1 MPRILDAY
9 PNVKSWCELC
19 RPLHV
24 RAESCTQIPIMVT
37 QNGQSRLIHVRSII
51 RSWVAGILSSRYE
64 YRYNCTIQF
73 LWLGKGVDLKIDASK
88 QNILKDSRNK
98 CWRIALILIDTKV
111 PTHFNRTQLIHTM
124 YLHFSFSQYKQISFL
139 NYTAFKMQVQ
149 HFVKHTRRTKTGFWI
164 AFAATTTFFNS
175 THFTIQRTTVFCNVL
190 ILLILCNFNKHK
202 RVRRHRNMEERLK
215 YNLICFF
222 SHFHIL
228 IEWCFFH

>member
-1 MPRILDAY
+1 MLTNRFNPHR
-9 PNVKSWCELC
+9 
-19 RPLHV
+19 H
-24 RAESCTQIPIMVT
+24 
-37 QNGQSRLIHVRSII
+37 
-51 RSWVAGILSSRYE
+51 
-64 YRYNCTIQF
+64 
-73 LWLGKGVDLKIDASK
+73 
-88 QNILKDSRNK
+88 
-98 CWRIALILIDTKV
+98 KV

-222 SHFHIL
+222 FAFSYSYRVVFLSLNTYYRVHIKL
-228 IEWCFFH
+228 